1 MLCNTES
8 GLEACARE
16 TRMIGRAEC
25 CRRARE
31 RGGKSEENRG
41 WNEGQVIRKTRVRKD
56 DHRAR
61 NVHVK
66 NASWAEATMK
76 VQEKVQKRMKTKL
89 ARIRR

>member
-8 GLEACARE
+8 GLEACARG

-31 RGGKSEENRG
+31 GGNESEEHRE
-41 WNEGQVIRKTRVRKD
+41 WSEGQVIRKTRVRKD

-66 NASWAEATMK
+66 NACELSRSKDESTGK
-76 VQEKVQKRMKTKL
+76 GTKRMKTKL
-89 ARIRR
+89 ARI